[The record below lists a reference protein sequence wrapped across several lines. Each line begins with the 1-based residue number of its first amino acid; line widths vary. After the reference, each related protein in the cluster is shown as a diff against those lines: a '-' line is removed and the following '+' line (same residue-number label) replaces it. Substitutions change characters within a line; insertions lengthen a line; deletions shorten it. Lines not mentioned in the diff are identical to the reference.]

1 MRFSN
6 WVYLRLMQSSQL
18 DLWLYILTY
27 EMLFINS
34 LIKGYCSKFQISSE
48 DDFHLRRQFGGF
60 GFWYLIKWILFLST
74 IHAVDLWLSSR
85 DLMLYSK
92 SKNVSLLIV
101 YLLRFRYIWQSYFP
115 YSSQFSLFSWLYVKN
130 MCIKSPGSQ
139 FNNVTLQASFIKW
152 HF

>member
-1 MRFSN
+1 MGKIERKSILKSPLRFSN

-18 DLWLYILTY
+18 DLWLYILMY

-34 LIKGYCSKFQISSE
+34 LIKGYCSKVQISSE

-101 YLLRFRYIWQSYFP
+101 YLLRFRYIRQSFFP
-115 YSSQFSLFSWLYVKN
+115 YRSQFSLFSWL
-130 MCIKSPGSQ
+130 
-139 FNNVTLQASFIKW
+139 
-152 HF
+152 